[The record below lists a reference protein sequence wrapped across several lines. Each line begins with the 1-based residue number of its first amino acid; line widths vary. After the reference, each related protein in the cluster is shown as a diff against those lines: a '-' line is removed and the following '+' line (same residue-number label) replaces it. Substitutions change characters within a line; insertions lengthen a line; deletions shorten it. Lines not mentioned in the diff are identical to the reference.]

1 MCRTPTFSSL
11 QTPCLILP
19 AKIFVPPCGSFAALF
34 FFLASSFLVSHQPS
48 SIFIL
53 HVGPLFQSPYLP
65 RVSLVSPPS
74 PVSTPSPPSLA
85 SPPSPISPVPQFPP
99 IFPFYLQTT
108 THLITHITTSLQ
120 SAKHESRIT
129 YEQVNLLNLLEL
141 PLLSTEH
148 YTTSELA
155 YNQKIE

>member
-1 MCRTPTFSSL
+1 M
-11 QTPCLILP
+11 
-19 AKIFVPPCGSFAALF
+19 PPCGSFAALF
-34 FFLASSFLVSHQPS
+34 FFSLRHFSSLIPS
-48 SIFIL
+48 SISIL

-65 RVSLVSPPS
+65 RVSLVSPPC
-74 PVSTPSPPSLA
+74 PVSPPSPPSLA
-85 SPPSPISPVPQFPP
+85 PRLPQFPQFPSFPP